1 MRILKLT
8 SPHGQASNLYKESKI
23 YTLMQITT
31 IKNYQFLYDQIK
43 KNLPKNFN
51 NYYTVKKNQIN
62 IIQEGKNWMF
72 KL

>member
-8 SPHGQASNLYKESKI
+8 SPRGQASNLYKESKI